1 LKREAFDF
9 IKLLQDVSQMMELR
23 AKIKGLC
30 FTVELEPG
38 LSPYV
43 WGDAGRLRQVMINIL
58 GNAVKYT
65 EKGEVWL
72 RARSQSMVTPGMALF
87 HVEVQ
92 DTGPGIPKDRLD
104 EVFDSFV
111 RVENARIM
119 EGGTGLGL
127 AIAKTLVGIMDGEIT
142 VESEPGQGTL
152 FKVNIPL
159 ELTAAGEA
167 TPGKALKAKVVG
179 LQAGQPDWRIL
190 VVDDS
195 LENRVLL
202 TRLLTHIGC
211 SVKEAD
217 SGEQAIKIF
226 RQWRPHLICMDMR
239 MPVMDGF
246 EATRKIRTLPGAE
259 SVRIVAVTANVLE
272 ERRQDILAAGCDEI
286 IYKPFRD
293 QDILDAMSRLLG
305 AKYRFE
311 DTDFVTEQMPA
322 SGLTAEMLAGL
333 PADLLHDLSE
343 AALVLSM
350 EGLGDVI
357 ERIRALAPETAQ
369 SLQVLVKEF
378 EMARILKLL
387 DEVRDHSEAV

>member
-1 LKREAFDF
+1 
-9 IKLLQDVSQMMELR
+9 
-23 AKIKGLC
+23 
-30 FTVELEPG
+30 
-38 LSPYV
+38 
-43 WGDAGRLRQVMINIL
+43 
-58 GNAVKYT
+58 
-65 EKGEVWL
+65 
-72 RARSQSMVTPGMALF
+72 
-87 HVEVQ
+87 
-92 DTGPGIPKDRLD
+92 
-104 EVFDSFV
+104 
-111 RVENARIM
+111 
-119 EGGTGLGL
+119 
-127 AIAKTLVGIMDGEIT
+127 
-142 VESEPGQGTL
+142 
-152 FKVNIPL
+152 
-159 ELTAAGEA
+159 
-167 TPGKALKAKVVG
+167 
-179 LQAGQPDWRIL
+179 
-190 VVDDS
+190 
-195 LENRVLL
+195 
-202 TRLLTHIGC
+202 
-211 SVKEAD
+211 VKEAD

-226 RQWRPHLICMDMR
+226 QQWRPHLICMDMR

-272 ERRQDILAAGCDEI
+272 ERRQNILAAGCDEI

-322 SGLTAEMLAGL
+322 TGLTAEMLAGL

-350 EGLGDVI
+350 EGIGDVI